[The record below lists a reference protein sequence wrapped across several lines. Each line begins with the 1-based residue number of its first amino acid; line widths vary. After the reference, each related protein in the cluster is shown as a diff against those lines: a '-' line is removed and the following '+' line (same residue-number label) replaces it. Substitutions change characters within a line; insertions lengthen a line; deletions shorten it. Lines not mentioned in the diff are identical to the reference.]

1 MKKTIAIL
9 LMYLLTG
16 FGAAGISAAADYD
29 YKIMGVVDRVNLP
42 SGEIVIDDAFYQ
54 LGPNIRIRNEKN
66 QIAKPNELRQGSKI
80 GANSYSGA
88 SYGASDQYIHEIRL
102 LPDNFDLRRISAEDD

>member
-29 YKIMGVVDRVNLP
+29 YKIVGVVDRVDVP
-42 SGEIVIDDAFYQ
+42 SGEIVIGDMLYK
-54 LGPNIRIRNEKN
+54 LSPNILIRNEKN
-66 QIAKPNELRQGSKI
+66 RIAKPNQLRQGSKI
-80 GANSYSGA
+80 AANSYSGA

-102 LPDNFDLRRISAEDD
+102 LPDNFDLRSISAEDD

>member
-16 FGAAGISAAADYD
+16 FGATGISVAADYD
-29 YKIMGVVDRVNLP
+29 YKIVGVIDRVDVQ
-42 SGEIVIDDAFYQ
+42 SGEIVIGDMLYHLSPNVLVRDA
-54 LGPNIRIRNEKN
+54 KN
-66 QIAKPNELRQGSKI
+66 RSIKPQKLRQGSKM

-88 SYGASDQYIHEIRL
+88 SYGSSDQYIHEIRL
-102 LPDNFDLRRISAEDD
+102 LPDNFDLNSISAKDD

>member
-16 FGAAGISAAADYD
+16 FGAAGISAAADYK
-29 YKIMGVVDRVNLP
+29 YKIVGVVDRVDVP
-42 SGEIVIDDAFYQ
+42 SGEIVIGDMLYK
-54 LGPNIRIRNEKN
+54 LSPSIRIRNEKN
-66 QIAKPNELRQGSKI
+66 RIAKPNQLRQGSKI
-80 GANSYSGA
+80 AANSYSGA

>member
-9 LMYLLTG
+9 LTYLLTG

-29 YKIMGVVDRVNLP
+29 YKIMGVVDRVDLP
-42 SGEIVIDDAFYQ
+42 SGEIVIDDGFYQ
-54 LGPNIRIRNEKN
+54 LGPNILIRNEKN

-80 GANSYSGA
+80 GANSYGDTSG
-88 SYGASDQYIHEIRL
+88 QYIHEIRL
-102 LPDNFDLRRISAEDD
+102 LPDNFDLRGNSAEDD

>member
-16 FGAAGISAAADYD
+16 FGAAGISAAADYE
-29 YKIMGVVDRVNLP
+29 YKIVGVVDRVNVQ
-42 SGEIVIDDAFYQ
+42 SREIIIGDMLYR
-54 LGPNIRIRNEKN
+54 LSPNIRIRNEKN

-102 LPDNFDLRRISAEDD
+102 LPDNFDLRSISAEDD

>member
-29 YKIMGVVDRVNLP
+29 YKIAGVIDRVDVQ
-42 SGEIVIDDAFYQ
+42 SGQIVIGDMLYQ
-54 LGPNIRIRNEKN
+54 LSPNIRIRNEKD
-66 QIAKPNELRQGSKI
+66 QIVKPDKLRQGSKI
-80 GANSYSGA
+80 VANSYS
-88 SYGASDQYIHEIRL
+88 SDSGQQIHEIRL
-102 LPDNFDLRRISAEDD
+102 LPDNFDLRSISADED

>member
-16 FGAAGISAAADYD
+16 FGAAGISAAADYE
-29 YKIMGVVDRVNLP
+29 YKIVGVVDRVNVQ
-42 SGEIVIDDAFYQ
+42 SREIIIGDMLYR
-54 LGPNIRIRNEKN
+54 LSPNIRIRNEKN

-102 LPDNFDLRRISAEDD
+102 LPDNFDLSSISTEDD